1 MTTIEE
7 VKKNVNIE
15 EKLNKDILFR
25 QSKLLYPEMD
35 DWILNMAIEAY
46 INEIEKGIDNNKEEP
61 KEIEEIN

>member
-46 INEIEKGIDNNKEEP
+46 INEIEKGIHNNKEEP

>member
-7 VKKNVNIE
+7 IKKNVDIE

-25 QSKLLYPEMD
+25 QSKLLYPEKE
-35 DWILNMAIEAY
+35 DWVLNMAIEAY
-46 INEIEKGIDNNKEEP
+46 INEIEKGIDNNKEEQ